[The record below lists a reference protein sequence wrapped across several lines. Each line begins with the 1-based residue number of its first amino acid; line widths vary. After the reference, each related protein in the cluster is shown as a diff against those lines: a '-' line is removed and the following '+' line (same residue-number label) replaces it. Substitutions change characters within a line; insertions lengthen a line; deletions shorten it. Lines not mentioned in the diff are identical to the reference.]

1 MSARPCIKSKLK
13 AAVAA
18 AALSLAAHSAALA
31 QCAMC
36 KTAVTGSPDAGKLSE
51 SLNFAI
57 LILLIPPVL
66 IFCAIFY
73 AMMRLRKSR
82 SAAGP
87 ETRSGR
93 RRLWQGIS
101 ASRRKSRDRKR
112 RETGGAVA

>member
-1 MSARPCIKSKLK
+1 MSAWHSIKSRLK
-13 AAVAA
+13 AAVAV

-36 KTAVTGSPDAGKLSE
+36 KTAVAGSPDAGKLSE

-66 IFCAIFY
+66 IFCGIFY

-82 SAAGP
+82 AAAGP
-87 ETRSGR
+87 EARPLR
-93 RRLWQGIS
+93 RRFWQGKLGLG
-101 ASRRKSRDRKR
+101 RKGRDRKR